1 MLGNWAETPFF
12 LQLQHE
18 KNPDD
23 ADMSK
28 TVFQDKIEELI
39 YFKRDIIAKIVESIF
54 YAVKARSL
62 KYRTEVKE
70 AMTGSLKVVA
80 CISIAVSVRLT
91 TFLQYLTIQRQHYCA
106 SHLPLHNR
114 KLLACNWSKM
124 LSGSSSRLGACV
136 YL

>member
-1 MLGNWAETPFF
+1 MGNWAETPFF

-28 TVFQDKIEELI
+28 TVFQDKIEELT

-70 AMTGSLKVVA
+70 AMKGSVKVVA
-80 CISIAVSVRLT
+80 CISIAVPIRLT
-91 TFLQYLTIQRQHYCA
+91 LHIFTISYYTATSALYLP
-106 SHLPLHNR
+106 SHP
-114 KLLACNWSKM
+114 
-124 LSGSSSRLGACV
+124 SS
-136 YL
+136 

>member
-28 TVFQDKIEELI
+28 TVFQDKIEEFT

-62 KYRTEVKE
+62 KYRIEVKKE

-80 CISIAVSVRLT
+80 CISIAVPVRLT
-91 TFLQYLTIQRQHYCA
+91 TFLQYLTTQRLYFP
-106 SHLPLHNR
+106 SPP
-114 KLLACNWSKM
+114 S
-124 LSGSSSRLGACV
+124 
-136 YL
+136 

>member
-1 MLGNWAETPFF
+1 VLGNWAETPFF

-28 TVFQDKIEELI
+28 TVFQDKIEELT

-62 KYRTEVKE
+62 KYRTEVK
-70 AMTGSLKVVA
+70 GSHNRKFEVIA
-80 CISIAVSVRLT
+80 FITIAVPVRVT
-91 TFLQYLTIQRQHYCA
+91 TFLQYLQ
-106 SHLPLHNR
+106 
-114 KLLACNWSKM
+114 
-124 LSGSSSRLGACV
+124 
-136 YL
+136 

>member
-1 MLGNWAETPFF
+1 VLGNWAETPFF

-18 KNPDD
+18 KSPDD

-28 TVFQDKIEELI
+28 TVFQDKIEELT

-70 AMTGSLKVVA
+70 AMPGSLKVVA
-80 CISIAVSVRLT
+80 CISITVRCYYYCTL
-91 TFLQYLTIQRQHYCA
+91 LHVQCCGAGIIQ
-106 SHLPLHNR
+106 
-114 KLLACNWSKM
+114 
-124 LSGSSSRLGACV
+124 SGSGS
-136 YL
+136 

>member
-1 MLGNWAETPFF
+1 VLGNWAETPFF

-28 TVFQDKIEELI
+28 TVFQDKIEELT

-62 KYRTEVKE
+62 KYRTEVE
-70 AMTGSLKVVA
+70 EVITASLK
-80 CISIAVSVRLT
+80 L
-91 TFLQYLTIQRQHYCA
+91 
-106 SHLPLHNR
+106 
-114 KLLACNWSKM
+114 
-124 LSGSSSRLGACV
+124 
-136 YL
+136 